1 MGFGQLSLAEHSLCP
16 LDSRSSLVR
25 NLVHETEF
33 RYSDSRRK
41 RRTAQVRVSCPNG
54 LSASDEFYLWG
65 LLALT
70 MSQPGD
76 RADLVA
82 TPHWCLKQLG
92 VVNSGSGRGTEH
104 YRLFRD
110 ALRRL
115 SAVHYHCD
123 AFYDPARGEHRE
135 VAFHFFSMT
144 LPVDPVSSRAWCLNW
159 DRTFLDLTKH
169 GSSHLRFDLELY
181 RKLDPA
187 TRRLFLFI
195 SKIFHRREHLPQFA
209 LKHLANDVLGYA
221 RTVSPRDLRIKVLRC
236 LKRLEAADVVRNTG
250 VTRVGRNHYVVNACR
265 GRHFDRRRETVSN
278 DRDLQPVLETL
289 LSLGFKVGA
298 ATGLIRRYPVR
309 LVEQW
314 ADITQAKLEHH
325 GRKSFRKSPAA
336 YLVNNVSMAS
346 KGRRTPPDWYHTT
359 KRTENADLS
368 VESHKLL
375 NQIRTDLF
383 PVADESRTTKQSS
396 TDVQHITD
404 IFKDSG

>member
-16 LDSRSSLVR
+16 LHSRSSLVK
-25 NLVHETEF
+25 NLVHQTEF
-33 RYSDSRRK
+33 RYSDSRRN
-41 RRTAQVRVSCPNG
+41 RRTAHVRVTCPYG

-70 MSQPGD
+70 LSQPGD
-76 RADLVA
+76 RSDLVA

-92 VVNSGSGRGTEH
+92 VVNSGSGRSSEH
-104 YRLFRD
+104 YRLFRE
-110 ALRRL
+110 AVRRL

-123 AFYDPARGEHRE
+123 AFYDPARSEHRE

-187 TRRLFLFI
+187 TRRLFLFV

-221 RTVSPRDLRIKVLRC
+221 TTVSPRDLRIKVLRC
-236 LKRLEAADVVRNTG
+236 LKRLEAAGVVRDS
-250 VTRVGRNHYVVNACR
+250 RVIRIGRNHYVVNACR
-265 GRHFDRRRETVSN
+265 GRHFDGRREKLSN
-278 DRDLQPVLETL
+278 ARDLQPVLETL
-289 LSLGFKVGA
+289 VSIGFEIGA
-298 ATGLIRRYPVR
+298 ATSLARRYPVP
-309 LVEQW
+309 LIEQW
-314 ADITQAKLEHH
+314 ADITLAKLEHQ
-325 GRKSFRKSPAA
+325 GRKSFHKSPAA

-346 KGRRTPPDWYHTT
+346 KGRRTPPDWYHQT
-359 KRTENADLS
+359 KRTEGKDLS
-368 VESHKLL
+368 GESHKLF
-375 NQIRTDLF
+375 NQIRSDLF
-383 PVADESRTTKQSS
+383 PVADENHLSNESS

-404 IFKDSG
+404 ILKDAG